1 MTKCDMPTQIR
12 ATQVNFNGEADLA
25 RSLDRVSKHVRRC
38 AACFVCARRQ
48 NDRNIAREGKRTA
61 IMLDGFR
68 GWKQVGKFHLAD
80 AARGGTACAFGS
92 SRAIRFAGH
101 VRSLP

>member
-1 MTKCDMPTQIR
+1 MTKCDMSTQIR
-12 ATQVNFNGEADLA
+12 ATQVNFNGEANLA

-38 AACFVCARRQ
+38 AACFVYPRRQ

-61 IMLDGFR
+61 IVLDGFR
-68 GWKQVGKFHLAD
+68 GWKQVGKFYLAD

-92 SRAIRFAGH
+92 SRAIRFSSH